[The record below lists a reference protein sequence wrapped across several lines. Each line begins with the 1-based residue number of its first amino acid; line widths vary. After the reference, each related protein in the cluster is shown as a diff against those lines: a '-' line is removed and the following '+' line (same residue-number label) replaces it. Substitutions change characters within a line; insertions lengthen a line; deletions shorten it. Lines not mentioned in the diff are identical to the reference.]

1 MKPTFR
7 SGTPEDIP
15 RLQELARESSTA
27 AQWSLADYEHLFA
40 PRLVQQSCLLVVEIA
55 GTVSGFLVARG
66 LEGDWEIENI
76 VVSPDLRR
84 QGLGTELMRGFL
96 SQAVLCHASGTAVK
110 TVHLEVRESNLA
122 AQELYKTLGFANIGR
137 RKSYYSGPPEDA
149 ILLKLSF

>member
-1 MKPTFR
+1 MKPTLR
-7 SGTPEDIP
+7 LGTPEDIP
-15 RLQELARESSTA
+15 RLLELAQKSATA
-27 AQWSLADYEHLFA
+27 AHWALADYEHLFA
-40 PRLVQQSCLLVVEIA
+40 PKLVQKSCLLVAETGGIVN
-55 GTVSGFLVARG
+55 GFLVARG

-84 QGLGTELMRGFL
+84 RGLGTELMRGFL
-96 SQAVLCHASGTAVK
+96 GHAVGSHDSGTAVK

>member
-15 RLQELARESSTA
+15 RLQQLAQESSTA
-27 AQWSLADYEHLFA
+27 AHWSLADYEQLFA
-40 PRLVQQSCLLVVEIA
+40 PRLVQQSCLLVAETA
-55 GTVSGFLVARG
+55 GTVNGFLVARG
-66 LEGDWEIENI
+66 LEGAWEIENI

-137 RKSYYSGPPEDA
+137 RKSYYSGPSEDA